1 MITAY
6 KCRECAHVMYP
17 YHYRC
22 THCGGRAF
30 DEIAPSDEAKLLTF
44 TIIEQLPWGFD
55 ERGRVLGVIEFTNKV
70 RAMAQI
76 AIDADTETITIGA
89 KLSVHW
95 EPVRDYYGVKVYGL
109 VCRPA

>member
-6 KCRECAHVMYP
+6 KCQSCGHVMYP
-17 YHYRC
+17 HHYRC
-22 THCGGRAF
+22 TNCGAREF
-30 DEIAPSDEAKLLTF
+30 DKFAPSDKAKLLTF

-70 RAMAQI
+70 RAMALI
-76 AIDADTETITIGA
+76 AIDADTEEIKPGA
-89 KLSVHW
+89 KLTVSW
-95 EPVRDYYGVKVYGL
+95 APVRDEYGVKVYGL

>member
-6 KCRECAHVMYP
+6 KCQKCAHVMYP

-22 THCGGRAF
+22 PHCGGRAF
-30 DEIAPSDEAKLLTF
+30 DEIAPSDKAKLLTY

-55 ERGRVLGVIEFTNKV
+55 ERGRVLGVIEFTNKI

-76 AIDADTETITIGA
+76 AIDADTEEIKLGA
-89 KLSVHW
+89 RLSVHW
-95 EPVRDYYGVKVYGL
+95 EPVRDEYGVKVYGL
-109 VCRPA
+109 VCRPD